1 MASTVVPRRSG
12 RRNKKQTQLAFS
24 TLPSSSPAKQE
35 YSPAVQSR
43 LASVR
48 YASKANSHREADSL
62 PTPEPSSQPLAQ
74 PHSEHSEEDDD
85 DLVLPGSKRRRVN
98 TEPSTLST
106 PLRRSGRLDT
116 SSAARP
122 SSSSS
127 SATVFSHVE
136 VITPSRKQTRDHSSL
151 GSPEA
156 TDDDGDVMVSQPA
169 RRRKAGPVKEDYREP
184 TASRHGRTSGGI
196 VDDFMVDDD
205 QIEYITSDEEEPPQN
220 EKQKAPRTAR
230 RRSVKEQEELDADLD
245 DLQNSDAQESASK
258 ARTRGGPV
266 TTKRD
271 QAREHLELLKR
282 RRAGERIPRVHDPDD
297 DDGEPEGADI
307 NLIGR
312 PTPATP
318 AIVDD
323 DSVHSSVDTDQEP
336 EEEDEED
343 FIEQDTSGRLGRP
356 HPDIPIEF
364 TSLARARPQDL
375 FPHVVEWLVKN
386 KLAPAFARNDD
397 VYRLALGKVKD
408 QVLAQAGSR
417 LISSAWNATFKWTIL
432 ARPNLYISAMPGL
445 DDDLIRTCDACN
457 KTNRPARFD
466 FVLSGEAYEN
476 DTLEAVDN
484 SDDEDESDDEASRDE
499 KGHVLA
505 KQTQHFYLGS
515 HCAANAQSGH
525 KLTHWKYHL
534 NEAVITYLEEQGVLS
549 AEAIVAREKLKHKK
563 REREAEAIID
573 SMEETGKMHELWKE
587 FQADL
592 DDARLGMEDY
602 EKRGGRSRGRIGVIQ
617 SSAGGRLREWR
628 DDKYKES
635 TLLSDSD

>member
-1 MASTVVPRRSG
+1 MASKPLPRRSG

-24 TLPSSSPAKQE
+24 TLPSSSPAEQG

-48 YASKANSHREADSL
+48 YASKAKSQAGIDSL

-74 PHSEHSEEDDD
+74 PNGEEDEEDDD
-85 DLVLPGSKRRRVN
+85 DLVLPGSKRRRMN

-116 SSAARP
+116 SPVARP

-127 SATVFSHVE
+127 STSVFSHVE
-136 VITPSRKQTRDHSSL
+136 VLTPSHEQTRDYSNL
-151 GSPEA
+151 GSPEV
-156 TDDDGDVMVSQPA
+156 TDDDGDVMVSQPT
-169 RRRKAGPVKEDYREP
+169 RRGKSAPAKEGFRDP
-184 TASRHGRTSGGI
+184 AASRLGRHTGGV

-205 QIEYITSDEEEPPQN
+205 QVEYITSDEEEVPQIG
-220 EKQKAPRTAR
+220 KQKSPRTPR
-230 RRSVKEQEELDADLD
+230 RRSVREQEELDADLD
-245 DLQNSDAQESASK
+245 DLQDSDAVESASK

-282 RRAGERIPRVHDPDD
+282 RRAGERIPRVHDSDD
-297 DDGEPEGADI
+297 DDDEELEGADI

-312 PTPATP
+312 PAPAN
-318 AIVDD
+318 VDD
-323 DSVHSSVDTDQEP
+323 DSAHSSVDTDPEP
-336 EEEDEED
+336 EEENEED
-343 FIEQDTSGRLGRP
+343 FIEQDSSGRLGRP
-356 HPDIPIEF
+356 HPGIPIEF
-364 TSLARARPQDL
+364 TAFARARPQEL

-397 VYRLALGKVKD
+397 LYRLALGKVKD

-417 LISSAWNATFKWTIL
+417 LISSAWNATFKWTVL
-432 ARPNLYISAMPGL
+432 ARPDLYINAMPGM

-484 SDDEDESDDEASRDE
+484 SDDEDEYDDDASRDE

-515 HCAANAQSGH
+515 HCAANAQMGH

-534 NEAVITYLEEQGVLS
+534 NEAVITYLEEEGVLS

-563 REREAEAIID
+563 REKEAEAIID

-617 SSAGGRLREWR
+617 SSVGGKLREWR